1 MRYAYTNDFF
11 KTSDVHWKEIPYE
24 NITLLNELGSGAFGV
39 VYKGEIIRE
48 KGDVTPCAVK
58 SLKGKIAMF
67 TVFLQ
72 LNMTFSHN
80 SARPSFIS
88 YLCGREM

>member
-58 SLKGKIAMF
+58 SLKGKIEMF
-67 TVFLQ
+67 TVFC
-72 LNMTFSHN
+72 N
-80 SARPSFIS
+80 
-88 YLCGREM
+88 